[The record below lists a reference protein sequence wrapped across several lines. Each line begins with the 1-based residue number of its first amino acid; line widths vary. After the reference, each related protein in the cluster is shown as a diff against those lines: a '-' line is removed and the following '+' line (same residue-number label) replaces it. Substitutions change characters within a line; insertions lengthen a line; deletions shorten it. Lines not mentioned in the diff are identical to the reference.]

1 MKSKPRKIKLLPQ
14 KLGDSVIFSKSGL
27 SAFWTNILPMLS
39 SCTIYLGKLV
49 RYRCHVHVS
58 KTDNLSGIFLALFF
72 GEKIHQFKGSLCGAL
87 SGIFLYLSLASLFPV
102 LHSLMSE
109 QVTFDQETKKFH
121 KKTKKQYCLR
131 LILANIAFFIAI
143 GMLVYLVQTGPNLLH
158 LKGVDDFYKT
168 SKEKFTEKTVLI
180 LKFRKRSSATSW
192 PNGFLE

>member
-1 MKSKPRKIKLLPQ
+1 MVFAGVKNFQ
-14 KLGDSVIFSKSGL
+14 
-27 SAFWTNILPMLS
+27 
-39 SCTIYLGKLV
+39 
-49 RYRCHVHVS
+49 
-58 KTDNLSGIFLALFF
+58 GIFLALFF

-158 LKGVDDFYKT
+158 LKGVDDFYKS
-168 SKEKFTEKTVLI
+168 SKEKFT
-180 LKFRKRSSATSW
+180 
-192 PNGFLE
+192 

>member
-1 MKSKPRKIKLLPQ
+1 MH
-14 KLGDSVIFSKSGL
+14 
-27 SAFWTNILPMLS
+27 NISRWVTAINDWCMVFA
-39 SCTIYLGKLV
+39 GVK
-49 RYRCHVHVS
+49 
-58 KTDNLSGIFLALFF
+58 NFQGIFLALFF

-158 LKGVDDFYKT
+158 LKGVDDFYKS
-168 SKEKFTEKTVLI
+168 SKEKFTHFGRS
-180 LKFRKRSSATSW
+180 LKWEPSTHLSLPTY
-192 PNGFLE
+192 L